1 MAEFRSYA
9 QPGGYQQIQLPDVA
23 AKLAE
28 RDRKLI
34 ESFKEA
40 AQFDINNRD
49 RALRGLMAAQ
59 QAEAA
64 NREQIFELDQR
75 NRARVQEATM
85 RNYEQEI
92 RNVEVNNKSR
102 LDTLKALGTFSNTAI
117 DAYQKATTAFDEAR
131 TLAVHKVIYDTGI
144 SLKEMVEL
152 QKLGDNMNT
161 QALRESEALQQMAQN
176 TGVSINE
183 LLYLA
188 QNSNSKYW
196 NEATAFSQEVAYGWQ
211 QALQKNLT
219 TPFDYNGKET
229 TLIQA
234 REYGNV
240 EAERY
245 GYNLFLDQ
253 YRKESGMLGMSIQA
267 VEKNINPILRS
278 VESQF
283 FTAANAKAREVI
295 ANDAAQAEN
304 LALSQIAFSQG
315 SAGILNSINQ
325 APNRGIQQEKW
336 FNLLKTW
343 AAGADPDLRDR
354 AQELVTQMAGA
365 TVDYNGTPMLYGEL
379 QKGNASWLDILDAL
393 EKGRARDIQRYNLEQ
408 TERSIEAETFVNNVL
423 QTAEAQGIAI
433 SEADLDNLVT
443 ELESRYAVG
452 GQSVPGS
459 ALARI
464 DEYRKNSTIEVAAAK
479 EMSKQLTDL
488 ADKGLL
494 TLDRIKALGI
504 PLHRVPGELLAVAR
518 ATSQDHKSNDNF
530 KPQMEALKDMARTPP
545 QIQAKSQGQ
554 WHWSVGLMEQKLQNQ
569 FLTKYSEL
577 RAAGDANAVN
587 NAFTYVQQQ
596 FQSMINNSSTFSK
609 DSGYS
614 EFINRRISPSANV
627 GAARMQL
634 VQSNLGRLGAKTL
647 DSNGAVFTI
656 LELNEIERNMK
667 KPGFRMDPMAEY
679 MGRLLGVDPLTVINR
694 QRIAAGMTP
703 VELPE
708 AKIKFDREADP
719 RFLRLFNQF
728 PTPSTSTRAMISTG
742 TFNSGS
748 IPNGYGQMIQE
759 AAAAN
764 GVAPGEIA
772 ALMEIESSFN
782 PNARS
787 RTGALGLMQ
796 IQPDAHPGYSG
807 GLDPR
812 ANIAYGTQ
820 YYASLRRMFG
830 GDPVKAAGAYNA
842 GPGRFDEYLKNGR
855 PLPQE
860 TVNHMRKFSQALAK
874 YGDTTQLQSRHTM
887 RNSMQ
892 RMGQPRFE
900 RPASVNYES
909 SSGQP
914 GVDLWFESKR
924 FPAVLDGVVKDV
936 SREPGYGNYIVI
948 ESTDP
953 NTGMKVDVLYAH
965 LADGIA
971 LQPGQ
976 QVYAGDIIGTQ
987 GGTGNVRSA
996 DGTIA
1001 SIDFLAPAPRGS
1013 KSMAPYSGF
1022 NRLRRWVVQQLQR

>member
-1 MAEFRSYA
+1 MAEFRTYA

-28 RDRKLI
+28 RDRKLLEDI
-34 ESFKEA
+34 KEA
-40 AQFDINNRD
+40 AQYDISNRQ
-49 RALRGLMAAQ
+49 RNLQATMAAQ

-64 NREQIFELDQR
+64 NRDQIFKLDQD
-75 NRARVQEATM
+75 NRDRVQQATL
-85 RNYEQEI
+85 RNYEQQI
-92 RNVEVNNKSR
+92 KNVETNSKSR
-102 LDTLKALGTFSNTAI
+102 LDTLKALGSFSTTAV
-117 DAYQKATTAFDEAR
+117 DAYQKAVTAFDEAR
-131 TLAVHKVIYDTGI
+131 TLAVHKTIYDTGI
-144 SLKEMVEL
+144 SLKQMLEL
-152 QKLGDNMNT
+152 QKLGDNMTT
-161 QALRESEALQQMAQN
+161 QTLRESESLQRMAQD
-176 TGVSINE
+176 TGISINE

-188 QNSNSKYW
+188 QNSKSKYW
-196 NEATAFSQEVAYGWQ
+196 NEATAFSQQIGYGWQ
-211 QALQKNLT
+211 EALQKNLT
-219 TPFDYNGKET
+219 TPFDYNGQET
-229 TLIQA
+229 NLIQA

-253 YRKESGMLGMSIQA
+253 YRKESGMLSMSVQA
-267 VEKNINPILRS
+267 IEKNVNPILRS
-278 VESQF
+278 IENQH

-295 ANDAAQAEN
+295 SNDAAQAET
-304 LALSQIAFSQG
+304 LALTQIAFSQG
-315 SAGILNSINQ
+315 GVGIINSINE
-325 APNRGIQQEKW
+325 APNRGVQQDKW
-336 FNLLKTW
+336 FNLLSTW
-343 AAGADPDLRDR
+343 ASSADPDMRAR
-354 AQELVTQMAGA
+354 AQDIVTQMAGS
-365 TVDYNGTPMLYGEL
+365 TIDYNGKQMLYGDL
-379 QKGNASWLDILDAL
+379 QRGNAAWLNILDAL

-408 TERSIEAETFVNNVL
+408 TERSIEAATFTNNVI
-423 QTAEAQGIAI
+423 QAAERQGIAI
-433 SEADLDNLVT
+433 SEADLDNLEA
-443 ELESRYAVG
+443 ELRNRYAVD
-452 GQSVPGS
+452 GQSVPGN
-459 ALARI
+459 ALAII
-464 DEYRKNSTIEVAAAK
+464 DEYRKNSTIEAAAGRQMT
-479 EMSKQLTDL
+479 EQLTDL
-488 ADKGLL
+488 ADRGQL
-494 TLDRIKALGI
+494 TLERLRQLGI

-518 ATSQDHKSNDNF
+518 ATSQDYRSNDNF

-554 WHWSVGLMEQKLQNQ
+554 WHWSVGLMEQKLQNR

-577 RAAGDANAVN
+577 KAAGDPNAVN

-596 FQSMINNSSTFSK
+596 FQSMIKSPSAFSK

-627 GAARMQL
+627 GAARMQW
-634 VQSNLGRLGAKTL
+634 VQSNLGRLGARTL
-647 DSNGAVFTI
+647 DSNGSIFTI
-656 LELNEIERNMK
+656 SELNEIERNMK
-667 KPGFRMDPMAEY
+667 RPGFRIDPMAEY

-708 AKIKFDREADP
+708 AKIQFDREADP
-719 RFLRLFNQF
+719 RFNRLFQQF
-728 PTPSTSTRAMISTG
+728 PTPNTSRRAMISTG
-742 TFNSGS
+742 TFNSGT
-748 IPNGYGQMIQE
+748 IPNGYGTIIQE
-759 AAAAN
+759 AANAN
-764 GVAPGEIA
+764 GIPPGEIA

-796 IQPDAHPGYSG
+796 IQPDAHPGYNG

-812 ANIAYGTQ
+812 ANIAYGSQ

-860 TVNHMRKFSQALAK
+860 TVDHMRKFSQALAK

-971 LQPGQ
+971 LRPGQ
-976 QVYAGDIIGTQ
+976 QIYAGDIIGTQ

-1013 KSMAPYSGF
+1013 KSIAPYSGF